1 MGDYECSTRRRDLRR
16 LRYEKG
22 LEIRRHEVDLLFQR
36 FNFFMVGMSFLVAAF
51 AAIVASDP
59 SDKLRVIGLAI
70 AVIGVL
76 LSLGF
81 SVINYFA
88 ARAITRFN
96 DYLLTV
102 ELKVGLK
109 DRPFLRMLQL
119 AKARPF
125 RDSHWHCFWHCA
137 APHTRLIPLGFSV
150 FWAIVGSI
158 SIVWR

>member
-1 MGDYECSTRRRDLRR
+1 MSDEDCHLKK
-16 LRYEKG
+16 LRYEKA
-22 LEIRRHEVDLLFQR
+22 LEIRYHEVDLLFQR
-36 FNFFMVGMSFLVAAF
+36 FNFLMVGMSFLVAAW
-51 AAIVASDP
+51 A
-59 SDKLRVIGLAI
+59 VIITSSIKHQIFFSCAI

-88 ARAITRFN
+88 ARTVTRFD

-109 DRPFLRMLQL
+109 DRPFLQIMQL
-119 AKARPF
+119 AKCRPF
-125 RDSHWHCFWHCA
+125 KDSHWYCFWHCS

-150 FWAIVGSI
+150 FWIIVGSI